1 MKPVFAK
8 ILDGKINDIYGLK
21 VIDLPYFST
30 DFHFH
35 EECQLTYTIESEGSV
50 MIGDS
55 IANFNNDEL
64 IFVGSN
70 LPHVWHNSKQYFKDE
85 LINSH
90 ARSVS
95 LFIHPEKILHIFREP
110 ENIQRLK
117 NFFLLGKRG
126 MKFGLKT
133 KTALSNLLIKAVQE
147 TEEIRI
153 LIVVLEIL
161 NLLCHTKDYHL
172 LSSPGYTNN
181 YQLKD
186 NDKMDKILKYI
197 FDNFNKVILLDEAA
211 DMCHM
216 NKHAFCRY
224 FKSRTQKTFVTFVNE
239 VRIGHA
245 CKLLTETDQQIS
257 DLAYCCGFNNLSN
270 FNKFFKM
277 AKGVTPRSYR
287 KMLWAN

>member
-8 ILDGKINDIYGLK
+8 ILDGKINDTYGLK
-21 VIDLPYFST
+21 VIDVPYFST

-35 EECQLTYTIESEGSV
+35 EECQLTYTIESEGRV

-55 IANFNNDEL
+55 VANFNNDEL

-70 LPHVWHNSKQYFKDE
+70 LPHVWHNGNQYFNDE
-85 LINSH
+85 PKNSH

-117 NFFLLGKRG
+117 SFFLLGKRG
-126 MKFGLKT
+126 MKFGLST
-133 KTALSNLLIKAVQE
+133 RTAVSRLLRKAMAE
-147 TEEIRI
+147 TEEIK
-153 LIVVLEIL
+153 LLMVVLEIL
-161 NLLCHTKDYHL
+161 DLLCRAKDYQL

-186 NDKMDKILKYI
+186 NDRMDKILKYI
-197 FDNFNKVILLDEAA
+197 FDNFHREVLLDEAA
-211 DMCHM
+211 EMNHM

-224 FKSRTQKTFVTFVNE
+224 FRSRTQKTFVTFVNE
-239 VRIGHA
+239 VRVGHA
-245 CKLLTETDQQIS
+245 CKLLAETDQQIS

-277 AKGVTPRSYR
+277 AKGVTPRAYR
-287 KMLWAN
+287 KMLLAN